1 MRWFLSL
8 YLGALLALAGVA
20 WATDGDPAR
29 AGGDANPSCYNDGQ
43 YNVCEYLLCDGYAA
57 DPNDSTHTCS
67 DFDLVDD
74 GIGMPVYAVVHLIE
88 VDPNNCTGTPA
99 VMVTGTDSTSG
110 STSDLLSAGLT
121 DAGTSQSVIQPVPNR
136 ILAAGITSGD
146 DCTDIEVILKVFVE
160 RDQP

>member
-1 MRWFLSL
+1 MRWLSSL
-8 YLGALLALAGVA
+8 ILGGLVALAGAA
-20 WATDGDPAR
+20 WAADGDPAR
-29 AGGDANPSCYNDGQ
+29 SGGDANPSSYSEGQ
-43 YNVCEYLLCDGYAA
+43 LTCAEFLLCDGYAT

-74 GIGMPVYAVVHLIE
+74 GIGMPLYAVVHLIE

-99 VMVTGTDSTSG
+99 VMVTGTDSTGG

-146 DCTDIEVILKVFVE
+146 DCTDIEVILKVCVE